1 LIEYGDRWDEP
12 LTKFD
17 KGKINLNFYNNV
29 VGYTAGDCVSGTIDI
44 CLQEHFDFDEL
55 ILEFVGLERSFLN
68 TKSLP
73 GLQPERFHRDA
84 KEIVHLRQVVRV
96 FTGYGMDPGQYSY
109 PFQLYLPEWLP
120 ESIDLHLPNEEQFHV
135 EYTVRA

>member
-1 LIEYGDRWDEP
+1 M
-12 LTKFD
+12 
-17 KGKINLNFYNNV
+17 
-29 VGYTAGDCVSGTIDI
+29 
-44 CLQEHFDFDEL
+44 
-55 ILEFVGLERSFLN
+55 EFVGLERSFLN
-68 TKSLP
+68 TKSMP

-84 KEIVHLRQVVRV
+84 KEIIHLRQVVRV

-135 EYTVRA
+135 EYTVRAQFTTSRLADTVIDPRFPGKFVDVSKYRGWRTI